1 MSENLTI
8 FQRLGVLL
16 DPQAS
21 RRRESKPVKVVDPL
35 LVTQSPEEFKKTK
48 TELQQ
53 QKYLSDM
60 WSKVDTDMYAKSLH
74 NEPTRLAAYFDFDS
88 MEFFPELSASL
99 DLYSEE
105 ATCPSEQGKVL
116 TIFSESER
124 VRSALQELFNKT
136 LDIETNLQSWTRTTV
151 KYGDNFVLLHLD
163 REHGIVGCSQLPVAD
178 IDRVEDGDITDH
190 KKQVS
195 FRYRSKN
202 LTFQPFQVAHFRLM
216 GDDRKLPYGCSIL
229 EKARRI
235 YRQLIMVEDAM
246 LVYRVVRAPERR
258 IFKVFVGNMDDV
270 DVEAYIQKIANKFK
284 RTPIIDGKTGQIDL
298 RYNQPVWRKTPIP
311 LLDGRTISIEEL
323 SQEIKEGKE
332 NYVYSIQDDTQKIV
346 PGKVIWC
353 DKNYVADM
361 MIKVWLDDGNFIMT
375 APEHPFILRN
385 GGVKRADELLENDSL
400 MPYYY
405 QITEKGKFIY
415 DNGLSKFVDFNI
427 ILKDTKKKKRLQNV
441 NYIKKCVMCSNDI
454 HNKLSFVKFNKQICC
469 SNQCYYKLRSEKY
482 RGDKIYNYKGGYE
495 HNCLNCDTLFNGKS
509 KENKFCSIKCRS
521 EHKIGKG
528 NGPKKICDNKCE
540 GCGKTYTITPKNKYS
555 KFCSQTCRLKWFSR
569 NFTEKNSPHY
579 LGENI
584 DHTIVYKGGEWREIR
599 KKIINNYNNCCLGCG
614 VNGDEQRRGLSIH
627 HLISPRFFENH
638 LNSNYLPNLIPLC
651 DSCHTN
657 CPEHIAMK
665 KILSEKN
672 IENNLIKEC
681 DSEVIIE
688 NYSKIANLMYE
699 ERLETILY
707 EKDENIYLNHKVS
720 RIEKIYN
727 SDDVYCMTVV
737 GLNGEDDRHNFATL
751 SLDVNGN
758 VCKSGVFVKNSSVDT
773 DIFVPTRSESNQTVV
788 DTLPGAAPLPIDD
801 IEYLQSKLFAAI
813 RVPKPF
819 LGFTDAAGDGKNLS
833 LLDIRFSRSVNRV
846 QKAMIQ
852 ELNKIAIIHLFM
864 LGYEEDL
871 DNFTLALTNPST
883 QAELLKIE
891 QWSQK
896 IDLYSKSVAD
906 AGNGFSAISMVKAK
920 KDILG
925 MSDEEI
931 TLDLQ
936 QQRIE
941 KAAATEL
948 SNTDQVIVKTG
959 IFDKVDRIYGI
970 KQDENS
976 KPDQQKPKE
985 DDMGGFG
992 GGAGPSSFGGGGSS
1006 DFGGELNP
1014 DENNP
1019 ENPEG
1024 EKKPEDEE
1032 KKKKE
1037 PQMGG
1042 PDGMPQEGFIGK
1054 RKPLITERLTFK
1066 TDAYNREMSDMIKT
1080 IDDIIK
1086 PDNQK

>member
-21 RRRESKPVKVVDPL
+21 RRRMSKPIKVVDPL

-124 VRSALQELFNKT
+124 VKSALQELFNKT
-136 LDIETNLQSWTRTTV
+136 LDIETNLQSWTRTV
-151 KYGDNFVLLHLD
+151 CKYGDNFVLLHLD

-178 IDRVEDGDITDH
+178 IDRIEDGDITDH

-311 LLDGRTISIEEL
+311 LLDGRTITIEEL

-346 PGKVIWC
+346 PGKVVWC
-353 DKNYVADM
+353 DKNYTADM

-375 APEHPFILRN
+375 APEHPFILRD

-405 QITEKGKFIY
+405 QMSTLENNPKGRLKNYHMVFDPATNKYHYTHRLIFESSYEYKLKRRESVIHHANFIKFNNNPTNLVEMDKYEHFKLHSQNVHLLLTPERIKDATERLIKYNKSDIAKERQRVRMVARNKTKKHKENNSKKAKLRGYIKEFREYNNSELHKEHNKIRTEGQIKLWADPKMREEIIRKMTIKFDDFIWSEIEKKIKEGVITSRLSMLEFINNNLVNYLSEINNRILYKNTISRRILEANIFEKG
-415 DNGLSKFVDFNI
+415 FNTI
-427 ILKDTKKKKRLQNV
+427 GE
-441 NYIKKCVMCSNDI
+441 Y
-454 HNKLSFVKFNKQICC
+454 VK
-469 SNQCYYKLRSEKY
+469 
-482 RGDKIYNYKGGYE
+482 
-495 HNCLNCDTLFNGKS
+495 
-509 KENKFCSIKCRS
+509 SI
-521 EHKIGKG
+521 
-528 NGPKKICDNKCE
+528 
-540 GCGKTYTITPKNKYS
+540 
-555 KFCSQTCRLKWFSR
+555 
-569 NFTEKNSPHY
+569 
-579 LGENI
+579 
-584 DHTIVYKGGEWREIR
+584 
-599 KKIINNYNNCCLGCG
+599 
-614 VNGDEQRRGLSIH
+614 
-627 HLISPRFFENH
+627 
-638 LNSNYLPNLIPLC
+638 
-651 DSCHTN
+651 
-657 CPEHIAMK
+657 
-665 KILSEKN
+665 
-672 IENNLIKEC
+672 
-681 DSEVIIE
+681 VI
-688 NYSKIANLMYE
+688 
-699 ERLETILY
+699 
-707 EKDENIYLNHKVS
+707 NHKVS

-788 DTLPGAAPLPIDD
+788 DTLAGAAPLPIDD

-941 KAAATEL
+941 KAAAAEL
-948 SNTDQVIVKTG
+948 ANTDQVIIKTG
-959 IFDKVDRIYGI
+959 IFDKVDKIYGI
-970 KQDENS
+970 KPDENT
-976 KPDQQKPKE
+976 KKDQEKPKE
-985 DDMGGFG
+985 DDMGSFGVG
-992 GGAGPSSFGGGGSS
+992 GGAGSSSFGSGGSS
-1006 DFGGELNP
+1006 DFGSDLGGEDNP

-1019 ENPEG
+1019 DNQEG
-1024 EKKPEDEE
+1024 ENPEDEE

-1042 PDGMPQEGFIGK
+1042 PDGVPQEGFIGR
-1054 RKPLITERLTFK
+1054 RKPLITERLTYK
-1066 TDAYNREMSDMIKT
+1066 TDTYNKSMLEMIKT

-1086 PDNQK
+1086 PNQQK

>member
-21 RRRESKPVKVVDPL
+21 RRRTSKPVKVVDPL

-60 WSKVDTDMYAKSLH
+60 WSRVDTDMYTKSLH

-195 FRYRSKN
+195 FKYRSKN

-258 IFKVFVGNMDDV
+258 VFKVFVGNMDDT

-298 RYNQPVWRKTPIP
+298 RYNQ
-311 LLDGRTISIEEL
+311 
-323 SQEIKEGKE
+323 
-332 NYVYSIQDDTQKIV
+332 
-346 PGKVIWC
+346 
-353 DKNYVADM
+353 
-361 MIKVWLDDGNFIMT
+361 
-375 APEHPFILRN
+375 
-385 GGVKRADELLENDSL
+385 
-400 MPYYY
+400 
-405 QITEKGKFIY
+405 
-415 DNGLSKFVDFNI
+415 
-427 ILKDTKKKKRLQNV
+427 
-441 NYIKKCVMCSNDI
+441 
-454 HNKLSFVKFNKQICC
+454 
-469 SNQCYYKLRSEKY
+469 
-482 RGDKIYNYKGGYE
+482 
-495 HNCLNCDTLFNGKS
+495 
-509 KENKFCSIKCRS
+509 
-521 EHKIGKG
+521 
-528 NGPKKICDNKCE
+528 
-540 GCGKTYTITPKNKYS
+540 
-555 KFCSQTCRLKWFSR
+555 
-569 NFTEKNSPHY
+569 
-579 LGENI
+579 
-584 DHTIVYKGGEWREIR
+584 
-599 KKIINNYNNCCLGCG
+599 
-614 VNGDEQRRGLSIH
+614 
-627 HLISPRFFENH
+627 
-638 LNSNYLPNLIPLC
+638 
-651 DSCHTN
+651 
-657 CPEHIAMK
+657 
-665 KILSEKN
+665 
-672 IENNLIKEC
+672 
-681 DSEVIIE
+681 
-688 NYSKIANLMYE
+688 
-699 ERLETILY
+699 
-707 EKDENIYLNHKVS
+707 
-720 RIEKIYN
+720 
-727 SDDVYCMTVV
+727 
-737 GLNGEDDRHNFATL
+737 
-751 SLDVNGN
+751 
-758 VCKSGVFVKNSSVDT
+758 SSVDT
-773 DIFVPTRSESNQTVV
+773 DIFVPTRSESNQTVI
-788 DTLPGAAPLPIDD
+788 DTLPGAQPLPIDD

-819 LGFTDAAGDGKNLS
+819 LGFTEAAGDGKNLS

-941 KAAATEL
+941 KAAAAEL
-948 SNTDQVIVKTG
+948 ANTDQVIVKTG
-959 IFDKVDRIYGI
+959 IFDKVDKIYGI
-970 KQDENS
+970 KQDENT
-976 KPDQQKPKE
+976 KKDQEKPKE
-985 DDMGGFG
+985 DDMGDIGGFG
-992 GGAGPSSFGGGGSS
+992 GGGGVGPSSFGGGGSS
-1006 DFGGELNP
+1006 DFGSELGGEETP
-1014 DENNP
+1014 EGEENP

-1024 EKKPEDEE
+1024 EKTPEDEE

-1042 PDGMPQEGFIGK
+1042 PDGVPQEGFIGR

-1066 TDAYNREMSDMIKT
+1066 TDTYNKEMSDMIKT

-1086 PDNQK
+1086 PDEQK